1 MVMRTGDTI
10 AQRWELTERVATGG
24 MGDVYRAH
32 DRRLERTV
40 AIKTLRAEG
49 DVARQRFD
57 AEVATLAKLQ
67 HANIVPLF
75 DAGEHDGVPFLVMAF
90 IDGPTLSEV
99 MADGPLEP
107 DRAATI
113 GAELAAALAYAH
125 AAGVVHRD
133 VKPGNV
139 LFDERGVARLADFGI
154 ARLVD
159 VAGITATGV
168 AIGTAA
174 YIAPEQLTRDAEV
187 GPPADVYALGLVLL
201 EALTGE
207 REFDGPATEAA
218 LARLSQDPH
227 IPETLPTTWLQLL
240 RDVTAREPEARPT
253 AIEVVAALVDA
264 DGVPDRT
271 RTLELAADGVGT
283 TTTIGQEAPDSDAG
297 GAAREIRSRR
307 RRDGRRLA
315 PYAAI
320 GVVSFLAVWVLVAG
334 PDAPEE
340 ATGPGGPEGR
350 EVELPAE
357 LEDAL
362 ETLHGTV
369 QP

>member
-1 MVMRTGDTI
+1 MVMQAGDTV
-10 AQRWELTERVATGG
+10 AQRWKLTERVATGG

-32 DRRLERTV
+32 DRRLERQV

-57 AEVATLAKLQ
+57 AEVAVLAKLQ

-99 MADGPLEP
+99 VADGPLAPE
-107 DRAATI
+107 RVASI
-113 GAELAAALAYAH
+113 GAELAGALHYAH
-125 AAGVVHRD
+125 GAGVVHRD

-139 LFDERGVARLADFGI
+139 LFDARGVARLADFGI
-154 ARLVD
+154 ARLAD
-159 VAGITATGV
+159 VAGVTATGV
-168 AIGTAA
+168 AMGTAA
-174 YIAPEQLTRDAEV
+174 YIAPEQLTRDLEV
-187 GPPADVYALGLVLL
+187 GPRADLYALGLVLL

-218 LARLSQDPH
+218 LARLSRDPH
-227 IPETLPTTWLQLL
+227 IPETLPSGWQQLL
-240 RDVTAREPEARPT
+240 GGLTARRPDQRPT
-253 AIEVVAALVDA
+253 ANEVVAALA
-264 DGVPDRT
+264 DIDGAPDRT
-271 RTLELAADGVGT
+271 RTLELAADGAGT
-283 TTTIGQEAPDSDAG
+283 TTVIEQDTPTVTARGPVGDRG
-297 GAAREIRSRR
+297 GRWHTG
-307 RRDGRRLA
+307 GRRLA
-315 PYAAI
+315 PYVAI
-320 GVVSFLAVWVLVAG
+320 GVVSFLAAWVLVAG

-340 ATGPGGPEGR
+340 VTGPDGR

-362 ETLHGTV
+362 ETLHETV